1 MPVRPALAA
10 ALGSVALLCAA
21 VAPAAAAPA
30 PESAAPT
37 ESVTVD
43 PTGRLASDGTVTL
56 SGTYTCTGATGPVF
70 ISSSISQQS
79 PNLRHG
85 VGGTRA
91 VCDGAK
97 HDWKNTGRVTSEKLK
112 PGAAHVEATILE
124 LRPVGGLPLP
134 FIHAVAEQDITL
146 VKA

>member
-21 VAPAAAAPA
+21 VAPATAAPEPAAA
-30 PESAAPT
+30 T
-37 ESVTVD
+37 EAVTVD
-43 PTGRLASDGTVTL
+43 PTGSLASDGTVTL

-79 PNLRHG
+79 PNLHHG
-85 VGGTRA
+85 IGGSRA
-91 VCDGAK
+91 VCDGTK
-97 HDWKNTGRVTSEKLK
+97 HDWKNTGQVTTEKLK
-112 PGAAHVEATILE
+112 PGAAQVEATILE

-134 FIHAVAEQDITL
+134 FIHAVAERDITL